1 MFAIPPDLFP
11 HPATLSHYKEVLM
24 GNFPAYIRNSMLVT
38 FFSCAISLALGIPA
52 AYGFA
57 KYATEKTKPVFAAVT
72 AVRMVPPVA
81 MVIPFFLIIRNI
93 HLSDTLLGLIITYI
107 PFELTLIIWML
118 KTFFRLWILSEV
130 EEAAELDGLS
140 AWGILL
146 KVVLP
151 MSKSS
156 VGVAGLM
163 AFLFSWNEFM
173 FALSLT
179 STKSADT
186 YSRDCRICNILPDLL
201 GKHVS
206 DRDPVYHP
214 GIYFNIYFSKGFSER
229 FNSWS
234 CERIKY
240 ED

>member
-1 MFAIPPDLFP
+1 MD
-11 HPATLSHYKEVLM
+11 
-24 GNFPAYIRNSMLVT
+24 
-38 FFSCAISLALGIPA
+38 
-52 AYGFA
+52 
-57 KYATEKTKPVFAAVT
+57 
-72 AVRMVPPVA
+72 
-81 MVIPFFLIIRNI
+81 FL
-93 HLSDTLLGLIITYI
+93 HG
-107 PFELTLIIWML
+107 
-118 KTFFRLWILSEV
+118 
-130 EEAAELDGLS
+130 
-140 AWGILL
+140 GILL

-163 AFLFSWNEFM
+163 AFLFFM
-173 FALSLT
+173 ERIHVCPVPYLN
-179 STKSADT
+179 KECADT

-206 DRDPVYHP
+206 DRDPVYDP